1 MKKSEIQALLIV
13 FGLLIGFCSYQFI
26 FKKNQAELEQVER
39 ENEELKLTVNRLE
52 GYEMQRGEYIEA
64 TKRMKED
71 GEAIIVNFAPGL
83 LTEDVIMYLY
93 GLELV
98 DANDVVVPSVTM
110 ETGVERTYGGA
121 LTTQE
126 GYELVDDGIRFYS
139 AETTTNIVTTNS
151 GLKNIIRYIY
161 SYMPRKSVSEVS
173 LTVLDNGYL
182 SGTMLVD
189 FYYMT
194 GTEIPYQQVNIPA
207 IVTGTDNI
215 FGARTG
221 NGQSLSDA
229 ENAEGAESTEDGEGA
244 EDADGE
250 GEESAD

>member
-26 FKKNQAELEQVER
+26 FKKNQTELEQVER

-98 DANDVVVPSVTM
+98 DANDVVVPSVAM
-110 ETGVERTYGGA
+110 ETGSKGPMEARLPRRRGMSLSMTASGFTVRKRRQTLSQRTADLKISYVI
-121 LTTQE
+121 
-126 GYELVDDGIRFYS
+126 Y
-139 AETTTNIVTTNS
+139 IVICREN
-151 GLKNIIRYIY
+151 
-161 SYMPRKSVSEVS
+161 PFPKSV
-173 LTVLDNGYL
+173 
-182 SGTMLVD
+182 
-189 FYYMT
+189 
-194 GTEIPYQQVNIPA
+194 
-207 IVTGTDNI
+207 
-215 FGARTG
+215 
-221 NGQSLSDA
+221 
-229 ENAEGAESTEDGEGA
+229 
-244 EDADGE
+244 
-250 GEESAD
+250 